1 LSQPSGAPS
10 RLNVRAAAKINLALL
25 VGPTREGRFHEVV
38 TIMQAVGLWD
48 EMEVLLTAEGL
59 GLEVEGEALPPDE
72 SNLVLVAARELARRS
87 RDLPGARFRLRKGI
101 PVASGLGGGS
111 ADGAAALL
119 ALDRL
124 WGLRLP
130 AVNLFTMAA
139 EVGSDVPF
147 CLNGGSRLAT
157 GRGDRMTEI
166 PVKGSFW
173 WVIGIDA
180 QKLATASVYQ
190 RFDELG
196 LARSLDGRW
205 PGELLAAL
213 ARQRPRG
220 GGVRAAAVLGDQ
232 QAAAARGRRAR
243 RRDER
248 QRPDAARPVPRRGAR
263 RQGRPRGPPG
273 VRAGRDRPQPGAGGH
288 VRVSVPRDRLETDI
302 EGSIRCQQHLWA
314 VV

>member
-1 LSQPSGAPS
+1 MSQPSGAPT

-25 VGPTREGRFHEVV
+25 VGHTRDDRFHEIV

-139 EVGSDVPF
+139 EVGTDVPF
-147 CLNGGSRLAT
+147 CLNGGSRIAT
-157 GRGDRMTEI
+157 GRGERMTEI
-166 PVKGSFW
+166 PVKGSLW

-180 QKLATASVYQ
+180 DELATDSVYQ

-196 LARSLDGRW
+196 LARPLDGRW

-213 ARQRPRG
+213 AEGDLVQLGALLVNDLEPAAFDLLPCLETGKQRLLEAG
-220 GGVRAAAVLGDQ
+220 AVGAVMSGSGPTLLGLC
-232 QAAAARGRRAR
+232 
-243 RRDER
+243 RDEEH
-248 QRPDAARPVPRRGAR
+248 AGKVARAVNPAFARVEIARSPVP
-263 RQGRPRGPPG
+263 G
-273 VRAGRDRPQPGAGGH
+273 VTFG
-288 VRVSVPRDRLETDI
+288 
-302 EGSIRCQQHLWA
+302 
-314 VV
+314 